1 MFSIFRLQNFEKDH
15 FYYTIRLT
23 MSRSSQKP
31 KIDNKSTIVKGFIK
45 PTIPNFSG
53 TKSLSDFKP
62 NARFQ
67 SINRSRR

>member
-1 MFSIFRLQNFEKDH
+1 
-15 FYYTIRLT
+15 

-31 KIDNKSTIVKGFIK
+31 KIDNKSTVVKGFIK
-45 PTIPNFSG
+45 PTVPNFPG
-53 TKSLSDFKP
+53 TKSPVDFRP

>member
-1 MFSIFRLQNFEKDH
+1 
-15 FYYTIRLT
+15 

-31 KIDNKSTIVKGFIK
+31 KIDNKSTVVKGFIK
-45 PTIPNFSG
+45 PTAQNFPG
-53 TKSLSDFKP
+53 TKSPVDFKP

>member
-1 MFSIFRLQNFEKDH
+1 
-15 FYYTIRLT
+15 

-31 KIDNKSTIVKGFIK
+31 KIDNKSTTVKGFIK
-45 PTIPNFSG
+45 PTVPNFPG
-53 TKSLSDFKP
+53 TKSPVDFKP

>member
-1 MFSIFRLQNFEKDH
+1 
-15 FYYTIRLT
+15 

-31 KIDNKSTIVKGFIK
+31 KPDNSSTTVKGFIK
-45 PTIPNFSG
+45 PTVPNFPG
-53 TKSLSDFKP
+53 TKSPTDFKP

>member
-1 MFSIFRLQNFEKDH
+1 
-15 FYYTIRLT
+15 

-31 KIDNKSTIVKGFIK
+31 KIDNKSTVVKGFIK
-45 PTIPNFSG
+45 PTVPNFPI
-53 TKSLSDFKP
+53 TKPPTNFKP